1 MCLQQHIAHERPCF
15 LSLGLDGLALNDP
28 CTWSMLT
35 LVQKMDGV
43 KTVTVSLEKKLAQIE
58 VKAKSQVDAAQALP
72 KLVEAIKDLGFEAE
86 PHCA

>member
-1 MCLQQHIAHERPCF
+1 
-15 LSLGLDGLALNDP
+15 
-28 CTWSMLT
+28 
-35 LVQKMDGV
+35 MDGV

>member
-1 MCLQQHIAHERPCF
+1 MVNAVL
-15 LSLGLDGLALNDP
+15 
-28 CTWSMLT
+28 LT

-86 PHCA
+86 PHCV